1 MSFCC
6 ACARRVVRRQTGKV
20 EVFHAF
26 CDVCVCPNHF
36 CEQGALLR
44 AQRRKVVH
52 SVVGLPAFSVGAL
65 FVWEIACECVSI
77 MRMVLK
83 DGKVVRYV

>member
-1 MSFCC
+1 MTFCC
-6 ACARRVVRRQTGKV
+6 DCARRVVRRQTGKV

-26 CDVCVCPNHF
+26 CDVCVGTNRF

-65 FVWEIACECVSI
+65 FVWEIACECVSM
-77 MRMVLK
+77 MRIVLK
-83 DGKVVRYV
+83 DMIAVTYA